1 MKDYQAG
8 YIKIALPKGRFLS
21 PTASLLA
28 EIDLGFQD
36 YSDKT
41 KQYRLR
47 SARFPGLSAKI
58 LQEKDISIQVAVGNY
73 DLGICG
79 LDWIEEF
86 LVKYPAGALVKI
98 SSLNYGDG
106 DIHVVASAE
115 SGIANL
121 NDLSDGKND
130 YRIVSE
136 YPNLAEAF
144 ALNLRMRR
152 FRIFPVWGA
161 AEAYPPENADLAVLW
176 GKSGA
181 DIETQGLIPLK
192 RLLPVTAF
200 LIANRESLENKDLS
214 QILTCFNSKLTAEPQ
229 TSREAK
235 PLKQRPLPEVLQLI
249 PEAMARRFNAV
260 PVAITD
266 NAFQVAMANPADIF
280 ALEALAAQSRMR
292 IKPVAA
298 TAEEISD
305 AIDFNYKA
313 FGEIEEQV
321 SRISIPTEETDEK
334 VALRA
339 ATDTPLVQ
347 ALNLII
353 EEAIKARASD
363 IHIEPQEDRVRIRYR
378 IDGTLQDT
386 MSLPMSVHRALISR
400 IKILAELNIADHFR
414 PQDGQFSIKSA
425 GRPIDIRVAT
435 SPTVRGETAVLRF
448 LDKSKV
454 HRPLRQANEI
464 NLALPDGHQ
473 QAPTSQLLKQAG
485 LTIQGYYEDVVSR
498 RPFTDLDWLGI
509 KVIRP
514 QDMPLQV
521 ANSNFDLAITGE
533 DWLQEHLYRFPS
545 SPVKKLFALGFGTVK
560 IAAAV
565 SQEMPVADVDGLRSL
580 VQSSKFAPLKVASE
594 YINIADKYLR
604 DNHINPY
611 KLIPT
616 WGASE
621 AFLPEDADMLIDNV
635 QTGKTLKQHKLKIID
650 VLFRSSACLIA
661 NKDSLASSDK
671 KEKMELLAQKL
682 RAGLK

>member
-8 YIKIALPKGRFLS
+8 YIKLALPKGRFLS

-98 SSLNYGDG
+98 SSLNYGEG
-106 DIHVVASAE
+106 SIHVVVSAE
-115 SGIANL
+115 SGISNL
-121 NDLSDGKND
+121 DELSNGKND
-130 YRIVSE
+130 YRIVTE

-181 DIETQGLIPLK
+181 DIATQGLIPLK

-214 QILTCFNSKLTAEPQ
+214 QILTCFSFKITTDLPTEARQARPP
-229 TSREAK
+229 TSMENGLDIPK
-235 PLKQRPLPEVLQLI
+235 ELKVSRPLW
-249 PEAMARRFNAV
+249 
-260 PVAITD
+260 
-266 NAFQVAMANPADIF
+266 
-280 ALEALAAQSRMR
+280 
-292 IKPVAA
+292 
-298 TAEEISD
+298 
-305 AIDFNYKA
+305 
-313 FGEIEEQV
+313 
-321 SRISIPTEETDEK
+321 
-334 VALRA
+334 
-339 ATDTPLVQ
+339 Q
-347 ALNLII
+347 A
-353 EEAIKARASD
+353 K
-363 IHIEPQEDRVRIRYR
+363 
-378 IDGTLQDT
+378 
-386 MSLPMSVHRALISR
+386 
-400 IKILAELNIADHFR
+400 
-414 PQDGQFSIKSA
+414 
-425 GRPIDIRVAT
+425 
-435 SPTVRGETAVLRF
+435 
-448 LDKSKV
+448 
-454 HRPLRQANEI
+454 EI

-473 QAPTSQLLKQAG
+473 QAPASQFLKRAG
-485 LTIQGYYEDVVSR
+485 LAIQGYSEELASR
-498 RPFTDLDWLGI
+498 RPSADLDWLGI

-521 ANSNFDLAITGE
+521 ANGNFDLAITGE
-533 DWLQEHLYRFPS
+533 DWLREHLYCFPS
-545 SPVKKLFALGFGTVK
+545 SPVKKLFALGFGAVK
-560 IAAAV
+560 IVSAV
-565 SQEMPVADVDGLRSL
+565 SQEMPVADIDEVRSL
-580 VQSSKFAPLKVASE
+580 VQSSKFTPLKVASE
-594 YINIADKYLR
+594 YINIADGYLR
-604 DNHINPY
+604 DNHVNPY

-635 QTGKTLKQHKLKIID
+635 QTGKTLTQHKLKIID

-671 KEKMELLAQKL
+671 KEKMELLTQKL
-682 RAGLK
+682 RAGLE

>member
-1 MKDYQAG
+1 MKDYRAG

-28 EIDLGFQD
+28 DIGLGFED

-47 SARFPGLSAKI
+47 SARFPRLSAKI

-98 SSLNYGDG
+98 SNLNYGEG
-106 DIHVVASAE
+106 GIHVVASAE

-121 NDLSDGKND
+121 NDLSDGRND
-130 YRIVSE
+130 YRIVTE
-136 YPNLAEAF
+136 YPNLAETF

-181 DIETQGLIPLK
+181 DIATQGLMPLK

-214 QILTCFNSKLTAEPQ
+214 QILACFSSKITTGPQ
-229 TSREAK
+229 TSIENALDISEE
-235 PLKQRPLPEVLQLI
+235 LK
-249 PEAMARRFNAV
+249 
-260 PVAITD
+260 
-266 NAFQVAMANPADIF
+266 
-280 ALEALAAQSRMR
+280 
-292 IKPVAA
+292 
-298 TAEEISD
+298 
-305 AIDFNYKA
+305 
-313 FGEIEEQV
+313 V
-321 SRISIPTEETDEK
+321 S
-334 VALRA
+334 
-339 ATDTPLVQ
+339 
-347 ALNLII
+347 
-353 EEAIKARASD
+353 
-363 IHIEPQEDRVRIRYR
+363 
-378 IDGTLQDT
+378 
-386 MSLPMSVHRALISR
+386 
-400 IKILAELNIADHFR
+400 
-414 PQDGQFSIKSA
+414 
-425 GRPIDIRVAT
+425 
-435 SPTVRGETAVLRF
+435 
-448 LDKSKV
+448 
-454 HRPLRQANEI
+454 RPLRQAREI

-473 QAPTSQLLKQAG
+473 QAPAAQFLKRAG
-485 LTIQGYYEDVVSR
+485 LAIQGYSEEVINR
-498 RPFTDLDWLGI
+498 RPSAGLDWLGI

-521 ANSNFDLAITGE
+521 ANGNFDLAITGE
-533 DWLQEHLYRFPS
+533 DWLREHLYRFPS
-545 SPVKKLFALGFGTVK
+545 SPVKKLFALGFGAVK
-560 IAAAV
+560 IVAAV
-565 SQEMPVADVDGLRSL
+565 SQEVPVADIDEMRSL
-580 VQSSKFAPLKVASE
+580 VQSSPDVIGTPLKVASE

-604 DNHINPY
+604 DNHISPY

-671 KEKMELLAQKL
+671 REKIEFLTQKL
-682 RAGLK
+682 RPGLL

>member
-8 YIKIALPKGRFLS
+8 YIKLALPKSRFLS

-28 EIDLGFQD
+28 EIGLGFEG

-86 LVKYPAGALVKI
+86 LVKYPEGALVKI
-98 SSLNYGDG
+98 SSLNYGEG
-106 DIHVVASAE
+106 SIHVVASAE
-115 SGIANL
+115 AGIANL
-121 NDLSDGKND
+121 NELSARSND

-161 AEAYPPENADLAVLW
+161 AEAYPPESADLAVLW

-181 DIETQGLIPLK
+181 HIATQGLIPLK

-214 QILTCFNSKLTAEPQ
+214 QILMCFSSKLTAEPQ
-229 TSREAK
+229 TSIENGLDISEE
-235 PLKQRPLPEVLQLI
+235 LKGPRPLW
-249 PEAMARRFNAV
+249 
-260 PVAITD
+260 
-266 NAFQVAMANPADIF
+266 
-280 ALEALAAQSRMR
+280 
-292 IKPVAA
+292 
-298 TAEEISD
+298 
-305 AIDFNYKA
+305 
-313 FGEIEEQV
+313 
-321 SRISIPTEETDEK
+321 
-334 VALRA
+334 
-339 ATDTPLVQ
+339 Q
-347 ALNLII
+347 A
-353 EEAIKARASD
+353 K
-363 IHIEPQEDRVRIRYR
+363 
-378 IDGTLQDT
+378 
-386 MSLPMSVHRALISR
+386 
-400 IKILAELNIADHFR
+400 
-414 PQDGQFSIKSA
+414 
-425 GRPIDIRVAT
+425 
-435 SPTVRGETAVLRF
+435 
-448 LDKSKV
+448 
-454 HRPLRQANEI
+454 EI

-473 QAPTSQLLKQAG
+473 QAPTSQFLKRAG
-485 LTIQGYYEDVVSR
+485 LALQGYSEEVSNR
-498 RPFTDLDWLGI
+498 RPSADLDWLGI

-533 DWLQEHLYRFPS
+533 DWLREHLYRFPS

-560 IAAAV
+560 IVAAV
-565 SQEMPVADVDGLRSL
+565 SQEMPVADIDELRSL

-594 YINIADKYLR
+594 YIDIADRYLR

-621 AFLPEDADMLIDNV
+621 AFLPEDADMLIDNI

-671 KEKMELLAQKL
+671 KEKMEFLTQKL
-682 RAGLK
+682 RAGLL

>member
-8 YIKIALPKGRFLS
+8 YIKLALPKGRFLS

-28 EIDLGFQD
+28 EIGLGFRD
-36 YSDKT
+36 YGDKT
-41 KQYRLR
+41 KRYRLR
-47 SARFPGLSAKI
+47 STRFSNLTAKI

-98 SSLNYGDG
+98 SSLNYGEG
-106 DIHVVASAE
+106 GIHVVASAE

-121 NDLSDGKND
+121 DDLLDGRND
-130 YRIVSE
+130 YRIVTE

-161 AEAYPPENADLAVLW
+161 SEAYPPENADLAVLW

-181 DIETQGLIPLK
+181 DIATQGLIPLK

-214 QILTCFNSKLTAEPQ
+214 QLLMCFSSKLTAEPQ
-229 TSREAK
+229 TSIENG
-235 PLKQRPLPEVLQLI
+235 L
-249 PEAMARRFNAV
+249 
-260 PVAITD
+260 
-266 NAFQVAMANPADIF
+266 DIF
-280 ALEALAAQSRMR
+280 
-292 IKPVAA
+292 
-298 TAEEISD
+298 EEL
-305 AIDFNYKA
+305 K
-313 FGEIEEQV
+313 V
-321 SRISIPTEETDEK
+321 SRPSW
-334 VALRA
+334 
-339 ATDTPLVQ
+339 Q
-347 ALNLII
+347 A
-353 EEAIKARASD
+353 K
-363 IHIEPQEDRVRIRYR
+363 
-378 IDGTLQDT
+378 
-386 MSLPMSVHRALISR
+386 
-400 IKILAELNIADHFR
+400 
-414 PQDGQFSIKSA
+414 
-425 GRPIDIRVAT
+425 
-435 SPTVRGETAVLRF
+435 
-448 LDKSKV
+448 
-454 HRPLRQANEI
+454 EI

-473 QAPTSQLLKQAG
+473 QAPAAQFLKQAG
-485 LTIQGYYEDVVSR
+485 LALQGYSEELVSR
-498 RPFTDLDWLGI
+498 RPSADLDWLGI

-533 DWLQEHLYRFPS
+533 DWLREHLYRFPS

-560 IAAAV
+560 IVAAV
-565 SQEMPVADVDGLRSL
+565 SQEIPVADIDELKSL
-580 VQSSKFAPLKVASE
+580 VQSGKFTPLKVASE

-604 DNHINPY
+604 DNHVNPY

-621 AFLPEDADMLIDNV
+621 AFLPEDADMLIDNT
-635 QTGKTLKQHKLKIID
+635 QTGKTLEQHKLKILD

-661 NKDSLASSDK
+661 NKYSLASSDK
-671 KEKMELLAQKL
+671 KEKMKFLTQKL
-682 RAGLK
+682 RAGLL